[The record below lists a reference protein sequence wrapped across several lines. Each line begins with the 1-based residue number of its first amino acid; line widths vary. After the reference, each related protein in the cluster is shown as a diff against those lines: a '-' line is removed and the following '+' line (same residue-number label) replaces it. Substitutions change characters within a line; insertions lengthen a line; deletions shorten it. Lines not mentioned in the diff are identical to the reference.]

1 MMVWYHRH
9 LSHYVIGV
17 LGYWPCT
24 PKRKPEE
31 ISTSH
36 RRQFYLALSDSI
48 FTESILVV
56 KTCVNWKGEVISTEF
71 QENQSTTSDTTLIN
85 KAIRAAKV
93 YKFEE
98 RQGSPIQCGNMTFKF
113 KLKNK

>member
-1 MMVWYHRH
+1 MRYGI
-9 LSHYVIGV
+9 VIGSFV
-17 LGYWPCT
+17 IFGILARCAP
-24 PKRKPEE
+24 
-31 ISTSH
+31 
-36 RRQFYLALSDSI
+36 RQARNFDPSPTTILLALSDSI

>member
-1 MMVWYHRH
+1 MRAKASEKFRP
-9 LSHYVIGV
+9 LTDDNSPRLI
-17 LGYWPCT
+17 
-24 PKRKPEE
+24 R
-31 ISTSH
+31 
-36 RRQFYLALSDSI
+36 FN